1 MSLIEL
7 SNIHKVYG
15 AGSGSRLTRS
25 GHPVV
30 HALRGVDL
38 AIDTGEM
45 VAIMGKS
52 GSGKSTLLN
61 ILGALD
67 RMNEGEYRFDG
78 AQVRLESPGKA
89 AAFRRAHIGFIVQDF
104 ALIEDMSIF
113 DNVALSL
120 RQRRIRGHEI
130 RERVEGVLDEL
141 GIADKIRKTPLE
153 LSGGEQQRVAIAR
166 AIVHEPDLLLADEPT
181 GALDEE
187 TERGI
192 LDIFERLHGKG
203 RTIVL
208 VTHDRSVA
216 DVCSR
221 TVHLRDGR
229 FDLRGPDDNE

>member
-1 MSLIEL
+1 
-7 SNIHKVYG
+7 
-15 AGSGSRLTRS
+15 
-25 GHPVV
+25 
-30 HALRGVDL
+30 
-38 AIDTGEM
+38 
-45 VAIMGKS
+45 
-52 GSGKSTLLN
+52 
-61 ILGALD
+61 
-67 RMNEGEYRFDG
+67 
-78 AQVRLESPGKA
+78 
-89 AAFRRAHIGFIVQDF
+89 
-104 ALIEDMSIF
+104 
-113 DNVALSL
+113 
-120 RQRRIRGHEI
+120 
-130 RERVEGVLDEL
+130 VEGVLDEL